1 MDKQKLF
8 VIGSLSRMKDIEY
21 AAQKY
26 KKQGYTVKH
35 VKPMPDVPF
44 ETILDKTINEI
55 HDSDVIAAVKKPSG
69 NVGTGTS
76 YEVAIAKFFKKEI
89 LYYDPDENKGGDKS

>member
-44 ETILDKTINEI
+44 ETILDKTIKEI
-55 HDSDVIAAVKKPSG
+55 HDSDVIAAVK
-69 NVGTGTS
+69 NHL
-76 YEVAIAKFFKKEI
+76 EM
-89 LYYDPDENKGGDKS
+89 